1 MNFEGFRGKLKNSR
15 KIKIFLFIIITIAVL
30 LFMGKELYYYIVY
43 ERTDDAYV
51 EGTIIPISPQ
61 VSGKVVKVYVDYNQR
76 VKKGQPL
83 VEIEPD
89 DYLADVRAKREN
101 VNTLYNQLQE
111 LSSQLNEATAKLK
124 TVESNL
130 EAAKANRVFAERDYI
145 RIKGLYEED
154 LVSKS
159 RFDSA
164 EAALKVALAQEK
176 ATESQIKEIKS
187 LISTLTVKMKTHQ
200 HQIAKAQEELNIA
213 EINLRRTLI
222 VSPRD
227 GRIARRSV
235 EVGQYVRPG
244 QLLMAVVDEHDI
256 WIGANFKE
264 TQIEKMRVG
273 QPVKIKVDAY
283 PGKIFKGHVASF
295 QPGTGAVFSLFP
307 PENATGNFV
316 KVVQRIPVRIII
328 DSPFDPEYPLWP
340 GMSVIPYVDVT
351 VNTGA
356 KLKDIEKRQ

>member
-1 MNFEGFRGKLKNSR
+1 MSFKNILEKFKNSR
-15 KIKIFLFIIITIAVL
+15 KIKVILLVIVTILILF
-30 LFMGKELYYYIVY
+30 FMGKEIYYHLVY
-43 ERTDDAYV
+43 ETTDNAYV
-51 EGTIIPISPQ
+51 EGTIVPIASQ
-61 VSGKVVKVYVDYNQR
+61 LSGKVIKVYVDHNQR
-76 VKKGQPL
+76 VKKGDPL
-83 VEIEPD
+83 VEIESD
-89 DYLADVRAKREN
+89 DYLADLKAKKEN
-101 VNTLYNQLQE
+101 VNTLYSQLQE
-111 LSSQLNEATAKLK
+111 VSSSLNEALAKLK
-124 TVESNL
+124 TAEANL
-130 EAAKANRVFAERDYI
+130 QAAHAQRLLAEKEYQ

-159 RFDSA
+159 RFDTVETS
-164 EAALKVALAQEK
+164 LKVAIAKEI
-176 ATESQIKEIKS
+176 AAESQIKEIKS
-187 LISTLTVKMKTHQ
+187 TINTLTVKLKTQQ
-200 HQIAKAQEELNIA
+200 HLIEKAKEELKIS
-213 EINLRRTLI
+213 EINLKRTI
-222 VSPRD
+222 IFSPKD
-227 GRIARRSV
+227 GRIAKKSV

-244 QLLMAVVDEHDI
+244 QLLMAVVDEQDI

-283 PGKIFKGHVASF
+283 PGKVFKGYVASF

-328 DSPFDPEYPLWP
+328 ESPFDPEYPLWP

-356 KLKDIEKRQ
+356 KLKDVLGKQ

>member
-1 MNFEGFRGKLKNSR
+1 MSFKSIGEKFKNSK
-15 KIKIFLFIIITIAVL
+15 KIKIVL
-30 LFMGKELYYYIVY
+30 LIVVAVGVLIFMSKEIYYYIVY
-43 ERTDDAYV
+43 ERTDDAYI
-51 EGTIIPISPQ
+51 EGTIVSISPQ
-61 VSGKVVKVYVDYNQR
+61 ISGKVIKVYVDYNQR
-76 VKKGQPL
+76 VKKGDPL
-83 VEIEPD
+83 VEIETD
-89 DYLADVRAKREN
+89 DYLADVKAKREN

-111 LSSQLNEATAKLK
+111 ISSSLNEAMAKLK
-124 TVESNL
+124 TAEANL
-130 EAAKANRVFAERDYI
+130 QAVHAQRVLAEKEYQ

-164 EAALKVALAQEK
+164 EASLKVAIAQEK
-176 ATESQIKEIKS
+176 AAESQIKEVKS
-187 LISTLTVKMKTHQ
+187 TINTFAAKLKTQQHLIG
-200 HQIAKAQEELNIA
+200 KAQEELKIS
-213 EINLRRTLI
+213 EINLKRTLI
-222 VSPRD
+222 FSPRD
-227 GRIARRSV
+227 GRIAKKSV

-244 QLLMAVVDEHDI
+244 QLLMAVVDEQDI
-256 WIGANFKE
+256 WVGANFKE

-316 KVVQRIPVRIII
+316 KVVQRIPVRIIV
-328 DSPFDPEYPLWP
+328 DSPFDPDYPLWP

-356 KLKDIEKRQ
+356 KLKDVIGKQ

>member
-1 MNFEGFRGKLKNSR
+1 MRNLKIQK
-15 KIKIFLFIIITIAVL
+15 KIKIILLIVIALVAL
-30 LFMGKELYYYIVY
+30 IFMGKEIYYYIVY
-43 ERTDDAYV
+43 ERTDDAYI
-51 EGTIIPISPQ
+51 EGTIVPISPQ

-76 VKKGQPL
+76 VKKGEPL

-101 VNTLYNQLQE
+101 VNTLSNQLKE
-111 LSSQLNEATAKLK
+111 ISSQLNEAMAKLK
-124 TVESNL
+124 TMEANL
-130 EAAKANRVFAERDYI
+130 QAAHAQRVLAEKEFQ

-159 RFDSA
+159 RFDSQ
-164 EAALKVALAQEK
+164 EAALKVAIAQEK
-176 ATESQIKEIKS
+176 AVESQIKEIKS
-187 LISTLTVKMKTHQ
+187 SINTLTVKLKTQ
-200 HQIAKAQEELNIA
+200 QYQIGKAQEELKIA
-213 EINLRRTLI
+213 EINLKRTLI

-227 GRIARRSV
+227 GRVAKKSV
-235 EVGQYVRPG
+235 EVGQYVKPG
-244 QLLMAVVDEHDI
+244 QLLMAIVDEQDI
-256 WIGANFKE
+256 WVGANFKE

-283 PGKIFKGHVASF
+283 PGKVFKGHVASF

-328 DSPFDPEYPLWP
+328 DTPFDPDYPLWP

-356 KLKDIEKRQ
+356 KLKDVMGKQ

>member
-1 MNFEGFRGKLKNSR
+1 MNLKGFREKFKNSK
-15 KIKIFLFIIITIAVL
+15 KIKISLLIIIAIGVL
-30 LFMGKELYYYIVY
+30 IFMAKEIYYYIVY
-43 ERTDDAYV
+43 ERTDDAYI
-51 EGTIIPISPQ
+51 EGTIVPISPQ
-61 VSGKVVKVYVDYNQR
+61 VSGKVIKVYVDYNQR
-76 VKKGQPL
+76 VKKGEPL

-89 DYLADVRAKREN
+89 DYLADVRAKKEN
-101 VNTLYNQLQE
+101 VNTLSNQLKE
-111 LSSQLNEATAKLK
+111 LNCQLNEAMAKLK
-124 TVESNL
+124 TMEANL
-130 EAAKANRVFAERDYI
+130 QAAHAQKVLAEKEFQ

-159 RFDSA
+159 RFDSQ
-164 EAALKVALAQEK
+164 EAALKVAIAQEK
-176 ATESQIKEIKS
+176 AVESQIKEIKS
-187 LISTLTVKMKTHQ
+187 LINTLTVKLKTQ
-200 HQIAKAQEELNIA
+200 QYQIGKAQEELKIA
-213 EINLRRTLI
+213 EINLKRTLI

-227 GRIARRSV
+227 GRVAKKSV

-244 QLLMAVVDEHDI
+244 QLLMAVVDEQDI
-256 WIGANFKE
+256 WVGANFKE

-328 DSPFDPEYPLWP
+328 DTPFDPDYPLWP

-356 KLKDIEKRQ
+356 KLKDIMGKQ

>member
-1 MNFEGFRGKLKNSR
+1 MSLKKVLEKFKNSR
-15 KIKIFLFIIITIAVL
+15 KIKVILLIIVIILVL
-30 LFMGKELYYYIVY
+30 LFMGKEIYYHLVY
-43 ERTDDAYV
+43 ETTDNAYV
-51 EGTIIPISPQ
+51 EGTIVPVASQ
-61 VSGKVVKVYVDYNQR
+61 LSGKIIKVYVDHNQR
-76 VKKGQPL
+76 VKKGDPL
-83 VEIEPD
+83 VEIESD
-89 DYLADVRAKREN
+89 DYLADLKAKKEN
-101 VNTLYNQLQE
+101 VNTLYSQLQE
-111 LSSQLNEATAKLK
+111 ISSLLNEALAKLK
-124 TVESNL
+124 TAEANL
-130 EAAKANRVFAERDYI
+130 QAAQAQRLLAEKEYQ

-159 RFDSA
+159 RFDTA
-164 EAALKVALAQEK
+164 ETSLKVAIAKEI
-176 ATESQIKEIKS
+176 AAESQIKEIKS
-187 LISTLTVKMKTHQ
+187 TINTLTVKLKTQQ
-200 HQIAKAQEELNIA
+200 HLIEKAKEELKIS
-213 EINLRRTLI
+213 EINLKRTI
-222 VSPRD
+222 IFSPKD
-227 GRIARRSV
+227 GRIAKKSV

-244 QLLMAVVDEHDI
+244 QLLMAVVDEQDI

-283 PGKIFKGHVASF
+283 PGKVFKGYVASF

-340 GMSVIPYVDVT
+340 GMSVVPYVDVT

-356 KLKDIEKRQ
+356 KLKDVLGKQ

>member
-1 MNFEGFRGKLKNSR
+1 MSLASLSERFKNAKKLK
-15 KIKIFLFIIITIAVL
+15 IIILIILAVIVL
-30 LFMGKELYYYIVY
+30 LFMVREVYYYIVY
-43 ERTDDAYV
+43 ERTDNAYV
-51 EGTIIPISPQ
+51 EGTIVPILPQ
-61 VSGKVVKVYVDYNQR
+61 ISGKVVKVYVDYNQKI
-76 VKKGQPL
+76 KKGDTL
-83 VEIEPD
+83 IEIEPD
-89 DYLADVRAKREN
+89 DYLAELNVKKFN
-101 VNTLYNQLQE
+101 VNTLTSQRQE
-111 LSSQLNEATAKLK
+111 IALSLNEAFARLNV
-124 TVESNL
+124 VESDL
-130 EAAKANRVFAERDYI
+130 ESARAKKVLAQQEYE
-145 RIKGLYEED
+145 RIKSLYQED

-159 RFDSA
+159 KFDQA
-164 EAALKVALAQEK
+164 EATLKIALAQEK
-176 ATESQIKEIKS
+176 SAESHIREIKS
-187 LISTLTVKMKTHQ
+187 TINTLTAKLKTQ
-200 HQIAKAQEELNIA
+200 ESLIKKAQQELKIA
-213 EINLRRTLI
+213 EINLKRTLI
-222 VSPRD
+222 LAPRD
-227 GRIARRSV
+227 GRIAKKSV

-244 QLLMAVVDEHDI
+244 QPLMAIVDENDI

-283 PGKIFKGHVASF
+283 PGKIFKGYVASF

-356 KLKDIEKRQ
+356 KLKDVMEKK

>member
-15 KIKIFLFIIITIAVL
+15 RLKIFLFIIITVAVL
-30 LFMGKELYYYIVY
+30 LFMTRELYYYIVY

-61 VSGKVVKVYVDYNQR
+61 VSGKVIKVYVDYNQR

-83 VEIEPD
+83 VEIESD
-89 DYLADVRAKREN
+89 DYLAEARAKREN
-101 VNTLYNQLQE
+101 VNTVYNQLQE
-111 LSSQLNEATAKLK
+111 ISSQLNEAIAKLK
-124 TVESNL
+124 TAESNL
-130 EAAKANRVFAERDYI
+130 DAIRASRILAERDYI
-145 RIKGLYEED
+145 RIKELYEED
-154 LVSKS
+154 LISKS

-164 EAALKVALAQEK
+164 EATLKVAQAQEK
-176 ATESQIKEIKS
+176 AAESQIKEIKS
-187 LISTLTVKMKTHQ
+187 LINTLNVKMKTQ
-200 HQIAKAQEELNIA
+200 KHQIARAQEELNIS
-213 EINLRRTLI
+213 EINLKRTLI

-227 GRIARRSV
+227 GRVARRSV

-244 QLLMAVVDEHDI
+244 QLLMAVVDEQDI

-264 TQIEKMRVG
+264 TQIDKMRVG

-283 PGKIFKGHVASF
+283 PGKIFKGHIASF

-351 VNTGA
+351 VNTGT
-356 KLKDIEKRQ
+356 KLKDIKQQQ

>member
-1 MNFEGFRGKLKNSR
+1 MTLKGIGEKFKNSK
-15 KIKIFLFIIITIAVL
+15 KIKIILLIVIALVAL
-30 LFMGKELYYYIVY
+30 IFMGREIYYYIVY
-43 ERTDDAYV
+43 ERTDDAYI
-51 EGTIIPISPQ
+51 EGTIVPISPQ

-76 VKKGQPL
+76 VKKGEPL

-101 VNTLYNQLQE
+101 INTLSNQLKE
-111 LSSQLNEATAKLK
+111 ISSQLNEAMAKLK
-124 TVESNL
+124 TMEANL
-130 EAAKANRVFAERDYI
+130 QAAHAQRVLAEKEFQ

-159 RFDSA
+159 RFDSQ
-164 EAALKVALAQEK
+164 EAALKVAIAQEK
-176 ATESQIKEIKS
+176 AVESQIKEIKS
-187 LISTLTVKMKTHQ
+187 SINTLTVKLKTQ
-200 HQIAKAQEELNIA
+200 QYQIGKAQEELKIA
-213 EINLRRTLI
+213 EINLKRTLI

-227 GRIARRSV
+227 GRVAKKSV
-235 EVGQYVRPG
+235 EVGQYVKPG
-244 QLLMAVVDEHDI
+244 QLLMAIVDEQDI
-256 WIGANFKE
+256 WVGANFKE

-283 PGKIFKGHVASF
+283 PGKVFKGHVASF

-328 DSPFDPEYPLWP
+328 DTPFDPNYPLWP

-356 KLKDIEKRQ
+356 KLKDVMGKQ

>member
-1 MNFEGFRGKLKNSR
+1 MTLKDIGEKLKNSK
-15 KIKIFLFIIITIAVL
+15 KIKIAVL
-30 LFMGKELYYYIVY
+30 IVIAIGVLIFMGREIYYYIVY

-51 EGTIIPISPQ
+51 EGTIVPIAPQ
-61 VSGKVVKVYVDYNQR
+61 VSGKVVRVYVDHNQR
-76 VKKGQPL
+76 VKKGEPL

-89 DYLADVRAKREN
+89 DYLAEVKAKREN
-101 VNTLYNQLQE
+101 VNTLYNQFNE
-111 LSSQLNEATAKLK
+111 ISSSLNEAMARLK
-124 TVESNL
+124 TIEANL
-130 EAAKANRVFAERDYI
+130 EAARAQRILAEKEYQ
-145 RIKGLYEED
+145 RIKSLYDED

-164 EAALKVALAQEK
+164 ESSLRVAIAKEK
-176 ATESQIKEIKS
+176 AAESQIKEVKS
-187 LISTLTVKMKTHQ
+187 SINTLTVKLKTQ
-200 HQIAKAQEELNIA
+200 QYQIAKAQQELKLA
-213 EINLRRTLI
+213 EINLKRTLI
-222 VSPRD
+222 VAPRD
-227 GRIARRSV
+227 GRIAKKSV

-244 QLLMAVVDEHDI
+244 QLLMAIVDEQDI
-256 WIGANFKE
+256 WISANFKE

-283 PGKIFKGHVASF
+283 PGKTFIGHVDSF

-316 KVVQRIPVRIII
+316 KVVQRIPVRIKI
-328 DSPFDPEYPLWP
+328 DSPFDSEYPLWP

-356 KLKDIEKRQ
+356 KLKDVMGKQ

>member
-1 MNFEGFRGKLKNSR
+1 MNLASLSERFKNSKKLK
-15 KIKIFLFIIITIAVL
+15 IIILIILAVIVL
-30 LFMGKELYYYIVY
+30 FFMGREIYYYIVY
-43 ERTDDAYV
+43 ERTDNAYV
-51 EGTIIPISPQ
+51 EGAIVPISPQ
-61 VSGKVVKVYVDYNQR
+61 VSGKVVKVYVDYNQKI
-76 VKKGQPL
+76 KKGDPL
-83 VEIEPD
+83 VEIESD
-89 DYLADVRAKREN
+89 DYLAELNAKKFN
-101 VNTLYNQLQE
+101 VNTLTSQRQE
-111 LSSQLNEATAKLK
+111 IASSLNEALARLNV
-124 TVESNL
+124 VESNL
-130 EAAKANRVFAERDYI
+130 ESARAQKVLAQQEYE
-145 RIKGLYEED
+145 RIKSLYQED

-159 RFDSA
+159 KYDQA
-164 EAALKVALAQEK
+164 EATLKIALAQEK
-176 ATESQIKEIKS
+176 SAESQIREIKS
-187 LISTLTVKMKTHQ
+187 TINTLTAKLKTQ
-200 HQIAKAQEELNIA
+200 ENLIKKAQQELKIA
-213 EINLRRTLI
+213 EINFKRTLI
-222 VSPRD
+222 LAPRD
-227 GRIARRSV
+227 GRIAKKSV

-244 QLLMAVVDEHDI
+244 QPLMAIVDENDI

-356 KLKDIEKRQ
+356 KLKDVMEKK

>member
-1 MNFEGFRGKLKNSR
+1 VSFKGLREKFKNSK
-15 KIKIFLFIIITIAVL
+15 KIKIALLIVLAVGVL
-30 LFMGKELYYYIVY
+30 IFMAKEIYYYIVY
-43 ERTDDAYV
+43 ESTDDAYV
-51 EGTIIPISPQ
+51 EGTIVPISPQ

-76 VKKGQPL
+76 VKKGEPL

-89 DYLADVRAKREN
+89 DYLADVRAKKEN
-101 VNTLYNQLQE
+101 VNTLSNQLKE
-111 LSSQLNEATAKLK
+111 LSSQLNEAMAKLK
-124 TVESNL
+124 TMQANL
-130 EAAKANRVFAERDYI
+130 QAAQAQRELAEKEFQ

-159 RFDSA
+159 RFDSQQ
-164 EAALKVALAQEK
+164 AALKVAIAQEK
-176 ATESQIKEIKS
+176 AAESQIKEVRS
-187 LISTLTVKMKTHQ
+187 LINTLTVKLKTQ
-200 HQIAKAQEELNIA
+200 QYQIGKAQEELKIA
-213 EINLRRTLI
+213 EINLKRTLI

-227 GRIARRSV
+227 GRVAKKSV
-235 EVGQYVRPG
+235 EAGQYVRPG
-244 QLLMAVVDEHDI
+244 QLIMAIVDEQDI

-273 QPVKIKVDAY
+273 QPVKIRVDAY
-283 PGKIFKGHVASF
+283 PGRVFKGHVASF

-328 DSPFDPEYPLWP
+328 DTPFDPNYPLWP

-356 KLKDIEKRQ
+356 KLKDVIGKQ

>member
-1 MNFEGFRGKLKNSR
+1 MSLKGITEKFKNS
-15 KIKIFLFIIITIAVL
+15 KSIKVAILIIVGLIVLIF
-30 LFMGKELYYYIVY
+30 MSKEIYYYIVY

-51 EGTIIPISPQ
+51 EGTIVPISPQ
-61 VSGKVVKVYVDYNQR
+61 IAGKVIKVYVDHNQR
-76 VKKGQPL
+76 IKKGDPL
-83 VEIEPD
+83 IEIEPD
-89 DYLADVRAKREN
+89 DYMADVKAKREN
-101 VNTLYNQLQE
+101 VKTLYNQLQE
-111 LSSQLNEATAKLK
+111 ISSSLNEAAAKLK
-124 TVESNL
+124 TL
-130 EAAKANRVFAERDYI
+130 EANLQAAQAQRILAENEHE
-145 RIKGLYEED
+145 RIKRLYEED

-159 RFDSA
+159 RYDAA
-164 EAALKVALAQEK
+164 ESALKVAIAQQR
-176 ATESQIKEIKS
+176 AAESQIKEVKATIN
-187 LISTLTVKMKTHQ
+187 TLTTKIKTQQ
-200 HQIAKAQEELNIA
+200 HIIGKAQEELKIS
-213 EINLRRTLI
+213 EINLKRTLI
-222 VSPRD
+222 VAPRD
-227 GRIARRSV
+227 GRIAKKSV

-244 QLLMAVVDEHDI
+244 QPLMAIVDEQDT

-283 PGKIFKGHVASF
+283 PGKVFRGRVASF

-356 KLKDIEKRQ
+356 KLKDVMGKK

>member
-1 MNFEGFRGKLKNSR
+1 MNFTSLGEKFKNSK
-15 KIKIFLFIIITIAVL
+15 KIKIIILILVAIVIL
-30 LFMGKELYYYIVY
+30 IFMGREVYYYIVY

-51 EGTIIPISPQ
+51 EGTIIPIAPQ
-61 VSGKVVKVYVDYNQR
+61 ISGKIVKVYVDHNQKI
-76 VKKGQPL
+76 KKGDPL

-89 DYLADVRAKREN
+89 DYLAELNAKKFN
-101 VNTLYNQLQE
+101 VNILTSQRQE
-111 LSSQLNEATAKLK
+111 IASSLNEAIAKLN
-124 TVESNL
+124 VAESNL
-130 EAAKANRVFAERDYI
+130 ESARAQKVLAQREYD
-145 RIKGLYEED
+145 RIKSLYQED

-159 RFDSA
+159 KYDQA
-164 EAALKVALAQEK
+164 EATLKVAQAQEK
-176 ATESQIKEIKS
+176 SAESQIREIKS
-187 LISTLTVKMKTHQ
+187 VINTLTTKLKTQ
-200 HQIAKAQEELNIA
+200 ENLIQKAQQELKIA
-213 EINLRRTLI
+213 EINFKRTLI
-222 VSPRD
+222 LAPRD
-227 GRIARRSV
+227 GRIAKKSV

-244 QLLMAVVDEHDI
+244 QPLMAVVDENDI

-264 TQIEKMRVG
+264 TQIEKMRIG

-316 KVVQRIPVRIII
+316 KVVQRIPVRIMI

-356 KLKDIEKRQ
+356 KLKDVMEKK

>member
-1 MNFEGFRGKLKNSR
+1 MSFEGFRSKLKNSR

-30 LFMGKELYYYIVY
+30 LFMARELYYYIVY
-43 ERTDDAYV
+43 ESTDNAYV

-61 VSGKVVKVYVDYNQR
+61 ISGKVVKVYVDYNQR

-89 DYLADVRAKREN
+89 DYLADVRVKKEN
-101 VNTLYNQLQE
+101 VNTLSNQLQE
-111 LSSQLNEATAKLK
+111 LSSQLSETTAKLK
-124 TVESNL
+124 TAESNL
-130 EAAKANRVFAERDYI
+130 EAVRANRILAEKDYI
-145 RIKGLYEED
+145 RIKELYEED

-164 EAALKVALAQEK
+164 EAALKVALAQER
-176 ATESQIKEIKS
+176 AAESQIKEIKS
-187 LISTLTVKMKTHQ
+187 LINTLTVKMKTYQ

-213 EINLRRTLI
+213 EINLKRTLI

-227 GRIARRSV
+227 GRIAKRSV
-235 EVGQYVRPG
+235 EVGQLVRPG

-283 PGKIFKGHVASF
+283 PGKIFKGRIASF

-340 GMSVIPYVDVT
+340 GMSVVPYVDVT

-356 KLKDIEKRQ
+356 KLKDIEGQR

>member
-1 MNFEGFRGKLKNSR
+1 MSLVSLSERFKHSKKLK
-15 KIKIFLFIIITIAVL
+15 IIILIILAVIV
-30 LFMGKELYYYIVY
+30 LFFMAREIYYYIVY
-43 ERTDDAYV
+43 ERTDNAYV
-51 EGTIIPISPQ
+51 EGTIVPISPQ
-61 VSGKVVKVYVDYNQR
+61 VSGKVVKVYVEHNQR
-76 VKKGQPL
+76 IKKGEPL
-83 VEIEPD
+83 VEIEKD
-89 DYLADVRAKREN
+89 DYLAELDTKKFN
-101 VNTLYNQLQE
+101 VNTLISQRQE
-111 LSSQLNEATAKLK
+111 IASSLNEAIARLN
-124 TVESNL
+124 VAESNL
-130 EAAKANRVFAERDYI
+130 ESARAQKVLAQQEYE
-145 RIKGLYEED
+145 RIKSLYQED

-159 RFDSA
+159 KYDQA
-164 EAALKVALAQEK
+164 EATLKIALAHEK
-176 ATESQIKEIKS
+176 SAESQIREIKS
-187 LISTLTVKMKTHQ
+187 TINTLTVKLKTQ
-200 HQIAKAQEELNIA
+200 ENLIKKAQQELKIA
-213 EINLRRTLI
+213 EINFKRTLI
-222 VSPRD
+222 LAPRD
-227 GRIARRSV
+227 GRIAKKSV

-244 QLLMAVVDEHDI
+244 QPLMAIVDEHDI

-356 KLKDIEKRQ
+356 KLKDVMEKK

>member
-1 MNFEGFRGKLKNSR
+1 MTLKGIGEKFKNSK
-15 KIKIFLFIIITIAVL
+15 KIKIILLIVIALVAL
-30 LFMGKELYYYIVY
+30 IFMGKEIYYYIVY
-43 ERTDDAYV
+43 ERTDDAYI
-51 EGTIIPISPQ
+51 EGTIVPISPQ

-76 VKKGQPL
+76 VKKGEPL

-101 VNTLYNQLQE
+101 VNTLSNQLKE
-111 LSSQLNEATAKLK
+111 ISSQLNEAMAKLK
-124 TVESNL
+124 TMEANL
-130 EAAKANRVFAERDYI
+130 QAAHAQRVLAEKEFQ

-159 RFDSA
+159 RFDSQ
-164 EAALKVALAQEK
+164 EAALKVAIAQEK
-176 ATESQIKEIKS
+176 AVESQIKEIKS
-187 LISTLTVKMKTHQ
+187 SINTLTVKLKTQ
-200 HQIAKAQEELNIA
+200 QYQIGKAQEELKIA
-213 EINLRRTLI
+213 EINLKRTLI

-227 GRIARRSV
+227 GRVAKKSV
-235 EVGQYVRPG
+235 EVGQYVKPG
-244 QLLMAVVDEHDI
+244 QLLMAIVDEQDI
-256 WIGANFKE
+256 WVGANFKE

-283 PGKIFKGHVASF
+283 PGKVFKGHVASF

-328 DSPFDPEYPLWP
+328 DTPFDPDYPLWP

-356 KLKDIEKRQ
+356 KLKDVMGKQ

>member
-1 MNFEGFRGKLKNSR
+1 MSFKNILEKFKNSR
-15 KIKIFLFIIITIAVL
+15 KIKVILLVIVTILILF
-30 LFMGKELYYYIVY
+30 FMGKEIYYHLVY
-43 ERTDDAYV
+43 ETTDNAYV
-51 EGTIIPISPQ
+51 EGTIVPIASQ
-61 VSGKVVKVYVDYNQR
+61 LSGKVIKVYVDHNQR
-76 VKKGQPL
+76 VKKGDPL
-83 VEIEPD
+83 VEIESD
-89 DYLADVRAKREN
+89 DYLADLKAKKEN
-101 VNTLYNQLQE
+101 VNTLYSQLQE
-111 LSSQLNEATAKLK
+111 VSSSLNEALAKLK
-124 TVESNL
+124 TAEANL
-130 EAAKANRVFAERDYI
+130 QAAHAQRLLAEKEYQ

-159 RFDSA
+159 RLDTVETS
-164 EAALKVALAQEK
+164 LKVAIAKEI
-176 ATESQIKEIKS
+176 AAESQIKEIKS
-187 LISTLTVKMKTHQ
+187 TINTLTVKLKTQQ
-200 HQIAKAQEELNIA
+200 HLIEKAKEELKIS
-213 EINLRRTLI
+213 EINLKRTI
-222 VSPRD
+222 IFSPKD
-227 GRIARRSV
+227 GRIAKKSV

-244 QLLMAVVDEHDI
+244 QLLMAVVDEQDI

-283 PGKIFKGHVASF
+283 PGKVFKGYVASF

-328 DSPFDPEYPLWP
+328 ESPFDPEYPLWP

-356 KLKDIEKRQ
+356 KLKDVLGKQ

>member
-1 MNFEGFRGKLKNSR
+1 MSLVSLSERFKHSKKLK
-15 KIKIFLFIIITIAVL
+15 IIILIILAVIV
-30 LFMGKELYYYIVY
+30 LFFMAREIYYYIVY
-43 ERTDDAYV
+43 ERTDNAYV
-51 EGTIIPISPQ
+51 EGTIVPISPQ
-61 VSGKVVKVYVDYNQR
+61 VSGKVVKVYVEHNQR
-76 VKKGQPL
+76 IKKGEPL
-83 VEIEPD
+83 VEIEKD
-89 DYLADVRAKREN
+89 DYLAELDTKKFN
-101 VNTLYNQLQE
+101 VNTLISQRQE
-111 LSSQLNEATAKLK
+111 IASSLNEAIARLN
-124 TVESNL
+124 VAESNL
-130 EAAKANRVFAERDYI
+130 ESARAQKVLAQQEYE
-145 RIKGLYEED
+145 RIKSLYQED

-159 RFDSA
+159 KYDQA
-164 EAALKVALAQEK
+164 EATLKIALAHEK
-176 ATESQIKEIKS
+176 SAESQIREIKS
-187 LISTLTVKMKTHQ
+187 TINTLTAKLKTQ
-200 HQIAKAQEELNIA
+200 ENLIKKAQQELKIA
-213 EINLRRTLI
+213 EINFKRTLI
-222 VSPRD
+222 LAPRD
-227 GRIARRSV
+227 GRIAKKSV

-244 QLLMAVVDEHDI
+244 QPLMAIVDEHDI

-356 KLKDIEKRQ
+356 KLKDVMEKK